1 MDIMFTVR
9 RLEELG
15 QKARVPLLLCYI
27 DLQKAYDSVDRTLQ
41 WQVLARFGVQP
52 QIIRVIREFYE
63 GMRAFVPN
71 DDDVCWSGSR

>member
-1 MDIMFTVR
+1 MFTVR

-27 DLQKAYDSVDRTLQ
+27 DQQKAYDSVLE

-71 DDDVCWSGSR
+71 DEDVCWSGSR